1 MRFLIY
7 LRTIDGFGWY
17 IRLIINSFW
26 DMKAF
31 LLILLIGVLAFAS
44 TFLSI
49 EQVLQ
54 IEGKIRRRI
63 VTDDDDFYELY
74 LTDWVLAIQKSILA
88 AVGDFGGVELDHYR

>member
-1 MRFLIY
+1 
-7 LRTIDGFGWY
+7 
-17 IRLIINSFW
+17 
-26 DMKAF
+26 MKAF